1 MTQNARPQWSTFTS
15 IPGGKGNT
23 NPGGEDR
30 TLVLTIDQ
38 TLFVNTITP
47 VTAAAVT
54 AAAIIAAPITGPDAT
69 IPR

>member
-1 MTQNARPQWSTFTS
+1 MKGEMTQNARPQWSTFTS

-47 VTAAAVT
+47 VTAAA
-54 AAAIIAAPITGPDAT
+54 IIAAPITGPDAT